1 MIFVQSDL
9 HRILTKFQKFRQ
21 INTFFRE
28 IRFVDLEHDINFLR
42 EAKLCQFS
50 GSCREIWFDEK
61 IVNFSSKHTLHV
73 IFTSI
78 WKEFF
83 NWITHMSS
91 NETHML
97 PDSRANTFLFEM
109 YSNTFQRHLHTY
121 SCIWKY
127 SFVVV
132 LLNVNYNPLF
142 YKSKDENA
150 DGLAYGLQILCICI
164 CTLVT

>member
-1 MIFVQSDL
+1 MNFLQSGLQFWQSFKNFVKSTHFFVRLNFLMFEQAMIFQ
-9 HRILTKFQKFRQ
+9 
-21 INTFFRE
+21 E
-28 IRFVDLEHDINFLR
+28 
-42 EAKLCQFS
+42 KLCQFD
-50 GSCREIWFDEK
+50 GSCIEIWFDEK
-61 IVNFSSKHTLHV
+61 IVNFSCKHTLHV
-73 IFTSI
+73 TFTSI

-121 SCIWKY
+121 SCISKY

-132 LLNVNYNPLF
+132 FLNVNYIPFVL
-142 YKSKDENA
+142 
-150 DGLAYGLQILCICI
+150 
-164 CTLVT
+164 